1 MLIFYFLIF
10 IFGLI
15 IGSFLNCVIYRIE
28 EGDKLSGRSYCPTCK
43 HDLKWIDLFPVFSYL
58 FLKGKCR
65 YCSKKISIQYP
76 IVEILTGLM
85 FLMVFNHQLSNREVS
100 IFYFLFSIF
109 LFYITSSL
117 IVIFVYDLKHLII
130 PDKILFPAI
139 IITFLYQLLFN
150 FSFLI
155 SNYLWAGLG
164 AFLFFGT
171 IFFMSNGK
179 WMGFGDCKLVF
190 FLGLLLG
197 FPNILLGLFLGFFF
211 GAIIGLV
218 SILLNLS
225 IEGKTKLDLKTQIP
239 FAPFLIAGTI
249 IAMFWGEQIID
260 WYLNFFLI

>member
-1 MLIFYFLIF
+1 MFILNFLIF

-15 IGSFLNCVIYRIE
+15 IGSFLNCVVYRLE

-43 HDLKWIDLFPVFSYL
+43 HNLKWIDLFPVFSYI

-85 FLMVFNHQLSNREVS
+85 FVLVFNQSTQTLNLSALV
-100 IFYFLFSIF
+100 FS
-109 LFYITSSL
+109 FYIVSSL